1 MKNFVQP
8 GNVVTFTGLSGGHL
22 SGDLVI
28 IGLMFGISAYNVA
41 EGAEGEL
48 ALGGVYSLPKA
59 TGALTEGAAVYWDNT
74 NKNVTTTA
82 SANTK
87 IGVAVKA
94 AVSGATEAIIRLNDT
109 F

>member
-8 GNVVTFTGLSGGHL
+8 GNVMTFTGLAGGHK

-28 IGLMFGISAYNVA
+28 VGAVFGISAYNVA

-48 ALGGVYSLPKA
+48 AMGGVYNLPKA
-59 TGALTEGAAVYWDNT
+59 SGAIAEFAAVYWDAAA
-74 NKNVTTTA
+74 KKVTGTA
-82 SANTK
+82 TGNTK
-87 IGVAVKA
+87 IGVAAKSV
-94 AVSGATEAIIRLNDT
+94 VSGATDLDVRLNDS